1 MAYLI
6 FQSNKVKDMGSF
18 IRATKTEGDVEINH
32 GGVAHTV
39 STIEITDEQYDDL
52 LREKVE
58 LEMNDEVPSFKSLP
72 LMPTTHGDGTD
83 CTADEFKI
91 QNEEAFVA
99 RMEEYKEVLMNMV
112 NRRSNHSQAGKVT
125 EALNFVTNY
134 DLSSITYPTSDIYA
148 KLREADKYVN
158 PQCI

>member
-6 FQSNKVKDMGSF
+6 FQSNKVKDMASF
-18 IRATKTEGDVEINH
+18 IKAAKTEGDVEINH
-32 GGVAHTV
+32 VGVAHTV
-39 STIEITDEQYDDL
+39 STIEITDQQYDDM
-52 LREKVE
+52 LRDKVE
-58 LEMNDEVPSFKSLP
+58 LEMNDEVPSFKNLSV
-72 LMPTTHGDGTD
+72 MPTTHGDGTD

-91 QNEEAFVA
+91 QNEEAFLERV
-99 RMEEYKEVLMNMV
+99 EEYKEILMKMI
-112 NRRSNHSQAGKVT
+112 NRRPSHSQAGKVT
-125 EALNFVTNY
+125 EALNFITNY